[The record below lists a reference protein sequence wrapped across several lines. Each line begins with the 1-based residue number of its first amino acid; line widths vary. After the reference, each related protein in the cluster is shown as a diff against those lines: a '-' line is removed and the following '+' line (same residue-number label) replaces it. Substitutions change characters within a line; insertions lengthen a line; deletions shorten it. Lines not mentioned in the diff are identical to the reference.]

1 MKAFIE
7 RVFMA
12 KKNKKEELLNEELNS
27 EVTEQATEAA
37 VEAIIKEVKEEAKV
51 LDAEEFPNFIDR
63 SKKD

>member
-12 KKNKKEELLNEELNS
+12 KKNKKQEEIIDETITT

-37 VEAIIKEVKEEAKV
+37 IEAIVKKVKQDSVEVQHT
-51 LDAEEFPNFIDR
+51 DR
-63 SKKD
+63 KDD

>member
-12 KKNKKEELLNEELNS
+12 KKNKKQEELIDETITT

-37 VEAIIKEVKEEAKV
+37 VEAIVKEVKSNYEQ
-51 LDAEEFPNFIDR
+51 DGFIDR
-63 SKKD
+63 KAD

>member
-12 KKNKKEELLNEELNS
+12 KKNKKEQEIIDETITT

-37 VEAIIKEVKEEAKV
+37 VEAIIEEVKQDSNKQHT
-51 LDAEEFPNFIDR
+51 DR
-63 SKKD
+63 KDD

>member
-12 KKNKKEELLNEELNS
+12 KKNKKEQELIDETITT

-37 VEAIIKEVKEEAKV
+37 VEAIIKEVKQ
-51 LDAEEFPNFIDR
+51 DNNIQHTDR
-63 SKKD
+63 KDD